1 MEPVTTD
8 INMASLLLAT
18 AAILVTI
25 LGSTI
30 TTVVLIFRQFNHLDT
45 KIGRLDTK
53 FDTKIDG
60 LDKSFET
67 RIDGLDKKFETR
79 IDGLDKKF
87 DTKIDGLDTKFDT
100 KFDGLDA
107 KFDTRIDGLDKK
119 FETRIDGLDKKFTGE
134 FRTVHGELRIMRR
147 EISNV
152 GERLARVEGH
162 LMGPESFSP
171 SPLPPPPDELD
182 DSARQAI

>member
-53 FDTKIDG
+53 FDNK
-60 LDKSFET
+60 
-67 RIDGLDKKFETR
+67 
-79 IDGLDKKF
+79 
-87 DTKIDGLDTKFDT
+87 
-100 KFDGLDA
+100 
-107 KFDTRIDGLDKK
+107 IDGLDKK

-162 LMGPESFSP
+162 LMGHESFSP